1 MILFL
6 IGMPGAGKTYWGKR
20 LALQYGLGHT
30 DLDESIEEQAGK
42 TIAQI
47 FREDGEEAFREIEA
61 TTLRNVTQSVK
72 GDTIISCGGGTPVF
86 YDNLAYM
93 KGQGCIVYLQASV
106 GYLADRLRNA
116 DAKRPLIDDVVEERL
131 YQLYENRKNIYEQAH
146 QIVDAETL
154 TVGNFAEIIAQCKHQ
169 H

>member
-6 IGMPGAGKTYWGKR
+6 VGMPGAGKTYWGKIF
-20 LALQYGLGHT
+20 AQEYGLQHT
-30 DLDESIEEQAGK
+30 DLDESIEEQAGN

-47 FREDGEEAFREIEA
+47 FREDGEEAFREMEA

-86 YDNLAYM
+86 HDNLAYM
-93 KGQGCIVYLQASV
+93 KAQGCIIYLQASIS
-106 GYLADRLRNA
+106 YLADRLRKA
-116 DAKRPLIDDVVEERL
+116 EILRPLIEDGIVEKLEEL
-131 YQLYENRKNIYEQAH
+131 FKKRKNIYEQAH
-146 QIVDAETL
+146 HIVDAETL